1 MKELFEERNA
11 DINARDDER
20 NDIDVGGQNL
30 SPIRHCCLLDLTRWY
45 RVSKT
50 THLNFKPIITYH

>member
-11 DINARDDER
+11 EINARDDER

-30 SPIRHCCLLDLTRWY
+30 SPIRHSTLPT
-45 RVSKT
+45 
-50 THLNFKPIITYH
+50 